1 MENEI
6 YYWGKR
12 RRRAKLIF
20 NPASGSA
27 NASPVQLMDVISMMQ
42 EWKFIPEVYLTEP
55 DSDYAKMV
63 QDTLAQ
69 GVSLFVVCGGDGT
82 ISAVAREITGL
93 PATLG
98 IIPTGTQNNIAL
110 SLHIP
115 QDIPSA
121 ISILRLGERMKIDMG
136 VASYEGA
143 ETPFL
148 EVCSVGLM
156 SSLFS
161 AGDDIQHGHLERV
174 GDFLAT
180 LVTSSPSKIKLSM
193 DERREIVRMGHVVL
207 VTNMPHVGRNYRVG
221 NTAAFKDGLLD
232 VLLFSNLN
240 KMNLLGCALKG
251 ADISEAEDP
260 RVEHYHV
267 HKVDIETTPPMQVM
281 ADSSALGTGAVHIEM
296 KRRALAVMLP
306 RPKKGNKQT
315 GEQKKND

>member
-27 NASPVQLMDVISMMQ
+27 NASPVQLMDIISMMQ

-63 QDTLAQ
+63 QETLAQ
-69 GVSLFVVCGGDGT
+69 GVNLFVVCGGDGT
-82 ISAVAREITGL
+82 ISAVAREIAGL

-110 SLHIP
+110 SLNIP
-115 QDIPSA
+115 KDIPSA
-121 ISILRLGERMKIDMG
+121 ISILRLGERVKIDMG
-136 VASYEGA
+136 MAVYGDVEM
-143 ETPFL
+143 PFL

-161 AGDDIQHGHLERV
+161 AGDDIQHGHFERV

-180 LVTSSPSKIKLSM
+180 LVSSSHSKIKLSM
-193 DERREIVRMGHVVL
+193 DGRREIVRMGHVVL

-221 NTAAFKDGLLD
+221 NKAAFKDGLLD

-251 ADISEAEDP
+251 SDISEAEDP
-260 RVEHYHV
+260 RIEHYHV

-281 ADSSALGTGAVHIEM
+281 ADSVTLGTGAIHVEM
-296 KRRALAVMLP
+296 NRRALAVMLP
-306 RPKKGNKQT
+306 RLKKENKQARN
-315 GEQKKND
+315 QKKND